1 MSCLEQVR
9 ADPHGKVMFPNKAY
23 RRKVNAMANKRS
35 IFRSAL
41 AGTALF
47 PSLVSAAKPAKRG
60 PRAAYFP
67 NALLRT
73 HDGRQLRFYDDI
85 VSGNKIIVFN
95 MMYTVCANIC
105 PPNTATL
112 LRVQELLGERVG
124 RNIFFYSL
132 TLRPDI
138 DTPDALRA
146 YARLYGVKPGW
157 TFLTGAHGDMDAIRR
172 KLGFSDRDPV
182 VDADLSQHTGMIRV
196 GNEAYD
202 RWSMMSARLTP
213 RQLANS
219 IARL

>member
-1 MSCLEQVR
+1 
-9 ADPHGKVMFPNKAY
+9 
-23 RRKVNAMANKRS
+23 MANKRT
-35 IFRSAL
+35 ILKSAL
-41 AGTALF
+41 AGAALF
-47 PSLVSAAKPAKRG
+47 PSLVRAAGPAKPG
-60 PRAAYFP
+60 PRAGYFS
-67 NALLRT
+67 NALLQT
-73 HDGRQLRFYDDI
+73 HDSRQLRFYDDI
-85 VSGNKIIVFN
+85 VYGNKTVVFN

-124 RNIFFYSL
+124 RDIFFYSL

-146 YARLYGVKPGW
+146 YAKLYGVKPGW
-157 TFLTGAHGDMDAIRR
+157 TFLTGAEGDMDGIRR
-172 KLGFSDRDPV
+172 KLGFSDRDPL